1 VPSSPNRHRLEIP
14 TGLYKRLEQRAK
26 SAHMTVAALVT
37 DLLTMALDQTAPD
50 GATPEVHA
58 AAAQPGNLWEM
69 MHTML
74 TSQSRQMHEL
84 VETQRQLDRHLQ
96 DLSGV
101 VHDLVEM
108 RGRADTMTKQSR
120 PPSGTNTPRVWEGRP
135 APRHAGEV
143 WQYLEQ
149 LPQVEPP
156 TFTMTQI
163 PEIREL
169 YRHVDALRTLIQ
181 RLPQI
186 ELPGN
191 NTP

>member
-58 AAAQPGNLWEM
+58 AAAPPGNLWEM

-143 WQYLEQ
+143 WQFIEQ
-149 LPQVEPP
+149 LPQVEPR
-156 TFTMTQI
+156 TFTVTQI

-169 YRHVDALRTLIQ
+169 YRHVDAIRTLLQ

-191 NTP
+191 DTP